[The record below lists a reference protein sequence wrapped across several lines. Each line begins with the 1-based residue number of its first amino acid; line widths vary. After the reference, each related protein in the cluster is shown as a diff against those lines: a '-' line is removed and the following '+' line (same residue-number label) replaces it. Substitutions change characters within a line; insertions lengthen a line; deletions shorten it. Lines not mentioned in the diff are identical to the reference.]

1 MSLITSDQLK
11 VVIGLGQTG
20 LSCARYLAKKGLR
33 FALVDTRDNP
43 PNLDEI
49 KTEFVGIDIRLGELD
64 AVYLMQASELIL
76 SPGVSQQLPAIK
88 AAVAGGVA
96 LIGDIDLFCREVS
109 APIVA
114 ITGSNA
120 KSTVTTLVGE
130 MAKTAG
136 IDVGVGGNLGTP
148 VLDMLTAGE
157 QSLYVLELS
166 SFQLETVHD
175 LRAQVA
181 TVLNIS
187 PDHLDRY
194 EGMQGYYQAKHRVF
208 RGCRSAVENRDD
220 ALTHPLLPKGVELVG
235 YRLSKP
241 DLKVFGLIDEAESGS
256 DVAVEWLA
264 IGNQKLMRSCDI
276 KMPGRHN
283 VANALAALALGRA
296 VNIPMDAMLDTLK
309 IFGGLEHRCQW
320 VAKKNDLTFYNDSKG
335 TNVGATVAALDGL
348 GAGLVAGQRIVL
360 IAGGDGKGA
369 DFDDLIVPVNRYVRA
384 VVLIGQDA
392 GKIRATLSDNQGA
405 VKAEGMAKTS
415 ANIRLENTLESAVQ
429 RAVNVALPGDI
440 ILLSPACASF
450 DMFKGY
456 ADRGHQFVAA
466 VSAL

>member
-20 LSCARYLAKKGLR
+20 LSCARFLARKGFR

-43 PNLDEI
+43 PHLEKI
-49 KTEFVGIDIRLGELD
+49 KAEFPDVEMYLGELD
-64 AVYLMQASELIL
+64 SAYLMQASELVL

-88 AAVAGGVA
+88 EAVANGVS

-130 MAKTAG
+130 MAKAAG
-136 IDVGVGGNLGTP
+136 IDVGVGGNLGLP
-148 VLDMLTAGE
+148 VLDMLATGE

-175 LRAQVA
+175 LRAHVA
-181 TVLNIS
+181 TVLNVS

-194 EGMQGYYQAKHRVF
+194 DGMQGYYQAKHRIF
-208 RGCRSAVENRDD
+208 RGCLSAVENRDD
-220 ALTHPLLPKGVELVG
+220 SLTHPLLPKNVELIG
-235 YRLSKP
+235 YRLGKP
-241 DLKVFGLIDEAESGS
+241 DLKIFGLLEDSG
-256 DVAVEWLA
+256 VEWLS
-264 IGNQKLMRSCDI
+264 IGHEKLLPVNKI

-283 VANALAALALGRA
+283 IANALAALALGRA
-296 VNIPMDAMLDTLK
+296 VNIPMDAMLNALQS
-309 IFGGLEHRCQW
+309 FGGLEHRCQW
-320 VAKKNDLTFYNDSKG
+320 VSHKRGLDFYNDSKG

-348 GAGLVAGQRIVL
+348 GANLSIGQRIVL

-369 DFDDLIVPVNRYVRA
+369 SFDDLSHPVSQFVRA

-392 GKIRATLSDNQGA
+392 EKISQTLDDINSSIQMTLSEA
-405 VKAEGMAKTS
+405 V
-415 ANIRLENTLESAVQ
+415 L
-429 RAVNVALPGDI
+429 RAIEVAHPGDI
-440 ILLSPACASF
+440 VLLSPACASI
-450 DMFKGY
+450 DMFKNY
-456 ADRGHQFVAA
+456 TERGDQFVAL
-466 VSAL
+466 VDAL

>member
-33 FALVDTRDNP
+33 FALVDTRANP
-43 PNLDEI
+43 PDLERI
-49 KTEFVGIDIRLGELD
+49 KTEFAGIDIRLGELD
-64 AVYLMQASELIL
+64 AAYLMQASELIL

-88 AAVAGGVA
+88 AAVASGVA

-194 EGMQGYYQAKHRVF
+194 EGMQGYYQAKHRIF

-220 ALTHPLLPKGVELVG
+220 PLTHPLLPKDVELVG

-241 DLKVFGLIDEAESGS
+241 DLKVFGLVNEAGSGS
-256 DVAVEWLA
+256 EDTVEWLA
-264 IGNQKLMRSCDI
+264 IGNQQLMRSRDI

-309 IFGGLEHRCQW
+309 TFGGLEHRCQW
-320 VAKKNDLTFYNDSKG
+320 VAKKNDLNFYNDSKG

-348 GAGLVAGQRIVL
+348 GADLAGEQRIVL

-384 VVLIGQDA
+384 VVLIGKDA
-392 GKIRATLSDNQGA
+392 EKIRATFFNTAGLANSA
-405 VKAEGMAKTS
+405 VDTVAD
-415 ANIRLENTLESAVQ
+415 ILLESTLESAVQ
-429 RAVNVALPGDI
+429 RAVSIALPGDI
-440 ILLSPACASF
+440 VLLSPACASL
-450 DMFKGY
+450 DMFKNY